1 MKKVISL
8 VVLCLL
14 LCGSVMSLTSCSGE
28 LDEGTY
34 VSSDGISF
42 VVEGGS
48 FVYVS
53 NNAKGYADYEID
65 GDKLRLTFESV
76 EYVGD
81 ASGAA
86 DFEAMRGLVETR
98 FRNQVCRTFSF
109 EKVEGGIKLD
119 GLKFTKI

>member
-65 GDKLRLTFESV
+65 GDKLRLTFDRV